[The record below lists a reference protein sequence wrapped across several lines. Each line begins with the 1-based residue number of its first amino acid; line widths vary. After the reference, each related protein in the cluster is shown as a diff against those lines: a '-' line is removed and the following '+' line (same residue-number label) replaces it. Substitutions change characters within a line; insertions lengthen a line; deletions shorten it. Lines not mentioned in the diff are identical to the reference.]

1 MHGRFSIETAIDG
14 DFSFTE
20 CNAAIDGCVIACK
33 FDICD
38 VSIVGNA
45 AVNSNPDDVGIKTGC
60 ANCVFDGPF
69 VTKCCVRSL

>member
-1 MHGRFSIETAIDG
+1 MHCRLSIETAID
-14 DFSFTE
+14 DDLSFTE
-20 CNAAIDGCVIACK
+20 CRAAIDGCDIVCK

-45 AVNSNPDDVGIKTGC
+45 AVNSNPDDVGMNTGC
-60 ANCVFDGPF
+60 ANCAFDGPF